1 MSFRLPTSVIFRFP
15 RPTLSFRSRI
25 RQDCGDGHHVVS
37 LRRVSP
43 PSVLRSSTST
53 SLSLSFRF
61 FRLSTLRRPP
71 RTLTWTGAAF
81 VTRRARGM
89 RANGSSIPVRW
100 RRSPNGSC
108 GIQLEPVSVRVCPIN
123 VLPIGRTS
131 RYGLS
136 RVRTDEGPGWPGR
149 GSFFSEGGRRIGC
162 VVERRVGAFSAR
174 VWTVRDLKWDRTNA
188 WSNLETNGIEPGPLL
203 FQMAP
208 SVRSCGIRL
217 S

>member
-1 MSFRLPTSVIFRFP
+1 MAITSFLFEA
-15 RPTLSFRSRI
+15 
-25 RQDCGDGHHVVS
+25 C
-37 LRRVSP
+37 P

-100 RRSPNGSC
+100 RRSPNGSR
-108 GIQLEPVSVRVCPIN
+108 GIQLEPVSVRVYPIN

-131 RYGLS
+131 R
-136 RVRTDEGPGWPGR
+136 
-149 GSFFSEGGRRIGC
+149 FGGRRIGC

-174 VWTVRDLKWDRTNA
+174 VRTVRDLKWDRTNA

-208 SVRSCGIRL
+208 SV
-217 S
+217 